1 MYADRFY
8 LNGKIRVKRSTI
20 ALLRNMNNNV
30 LQMAKEYDYSFVV
43 RLLSEVFKNET
54 LVNASV
60 NTVNGKKTAYAKLD
74 EQKYKFVLDVFEER
88 VRRSGYTK
96 SRLESLPKLI
106 NRRCAALRSNLL
118 VPKKTKSNWNFPLSN
133 WIQLCTSHG
142 FFSKKQYSIS

>member
-118 VPKKTKSNWNFPLSN
+118 VPKKTKSN
-133 WIQLCTSHG
+133 
-142 FFSKKQYSIS
+142 